1 MEAEQKKTSRWSRFT
16 SHSKDNYRLV
26 VMNADTFDEVGA
38 YNLTPLNLYVALSS
52 LILLLTIGVFMIV
65 AYTPLRKYV
74 PGYGDVVQRQEVMAL
89 EEELRSLQ
97 KSLTTQMEY
106 TENFRRIL
114 VGEVTTGD
122 EVESRLVPVE
132 EVELEAVTL
141 TEEEIRLRREM
152 DLERVGKTARDG
164 KVANGGN
171 SARGEATALEQLYLV
186 APVNGEIRTP
196 YDLGKGHL
204 GVDILA
210 AKNTAVKAAAE
221 GIVFMSEYTSAN
233 GNVVGVQHSNDL
245 ITFYKHNSELL
256 KKVGERVRSGEA
268 IAISGN
274 TGTLSTGPH
283 VHFEMWYRGQSV
295 NPADYLNF

>member
-1 MEAEQKKTSRWSRFT
+1 MEAEPKKTSRWARFT
-16 SHSKDNYRLV
+16 AHSKDNYRLV

-52 LILLLTIGVFMIV
+52 LLLVFTIGVFMIV

-97 KSLTTQMEY
+97 KSLTAQMEY

-114 VGEVTTGD
+114 KGEVTTGD
-122 EVESRLVPVE
+122 EVESRFVPAE
-132 EVELEAVTL
+132 EVEMEAVTL

-152 DLERVGKTARDG
+152 DLERVGKVAREG
-164 KVANGGN
+164 Q
-171 SARGEATALEQLYLV
+171 SAIGIAAKNATRPLEQIFLV
-186 APVNGEIRTP
+186 APVNGEIRHP
-196 YDLGKGHL
+196 YDLGKNHL
-204 GVDILA
+204 GVDILTP
-210 AKNTAVKAAAE
+210 KNTAVKAAAE
-221 GIVFMSEYTSAN
+221 GVVFMSEFTSAN
-233 GNVVGVQHSNDL
+233 GNVVGIQHGDDL
-245 ITFYKHNSELL
+245 VTFYKHNSELL

-283 VHFEMWYRGQSV
+283 LHFEMWHRGQSV
-295 NPADYLNF
+295 NPADYLSF